1 MFPLYLGH
9 GIANAVYLDD
19 KGFIDNYNKLL
30 ENPLSFNFLLGI
42 LLVVATVVTLVEFI
56 TVFTNSAEMCE
67 YKLRDMLLIIRGI
80 LLNGSLI
87 MCIVYM
93 IIKRFDRY
101 YTNNLF
107 SSWLIISWMIVAFL
121 GNFWALGSCFFC
133 ISGERAVS
141 RRTLFG
147 HS

>member
-19 KGFIDNYNKLL
+19 KGFLDNYNKLL

-42 LLVVATVVTLVEFI
+42 LLIVATVVTFVEFI

-67 YKLRDMLLIIRGI
+67 YRLRDMFLIIRGI
-80 LLNGSLI
+80 LLNSSLI

-93 IIKRFDRY
+93 IINRFDRY

-133 ISGERAVS
+133 ISGERTVS